1 MRRPVRAGTVRL
13 MDVTQPVLGAP
24 EPTKPPELL
33 ATAGAEQDPQAIM
46 QGNIKTKA
54 GPGALTRVQE
64 YLTGTGHRDGTDYTS
79 LYTDNAFLYTYGLLL
94 QDWSFTETMPGVMV
108 PEVVAQ
114 SDLRNPTPATISD
127 QFSYSKKMTDT
138 FTFAFTEGI
147 KVGVSAKF
155 TAGVPVAKTE
165 WTVSGEINFSA
176 TQTKTATNETTWT
189 KTTTVNVPANTKVHV
204 TGLVSVVTPMYSFT
218 ASAVVVNGKV
228 NIAAYDSATKLWD
241 DLIIPLEVLLPE
253 LGDRSI
259 PLAGS
264 LNAKAGLRTYV
275 ELEVIP

>member
-1 MRRPVRAGTVRL
+1 MRPPGRAGTVRL

-33 ATAGAEQDPQAIM
+33 ATTSAEQDPQAIM

-54 GPGALTRVQE
+54 GSGALARVQE
-64 YLTGTGHRDGTDYTS
+64 YLTGTGHRDGSDYTS
-79 LYTDNAFLYTYGLLL
+79 LYTDKAYLYTYGVLL
-94 QDWSFTETMPGVMV
+94 QNWNFTETMPGMMV

-176 TQTKTATNETTWT
+176 TQTQTATNETTWT

-253 LGDRSI
+253 LADRSI
-259 PLAGS
+259 PLSGS

>member
-1 MRRPVRAGTVRL
+1 
-13 MDVTQPVLGAP
+13 MDVTQPVLGTP

-33 ATAGAEQDPQAIM
+33 AAADAEQDPQAIM

-54 GPGALTRVQE
+54 GAGALARVQE
-64 YLTGTGHRDGTDYTS
+64 YLADTGHRDATDYTS
-79 LYTDNAFLYTYGLLL
+79 LYTDKAFLYTYGVLL
-94 QDWSFTETMPGVMV
+94 QDWSFTETMPGVLV

-189 KTTTVNVPANTKVHV
+189 KTTTINVPANTKVHV
-204 TGLVSVVTPMYSFT
+204 TGLVSFVTPMYSFT
-218 ASAVVVNGKV
+218 ASAVIVNGKV
-228 NIAAYDSATKLWD
+228 NISAYDSTTKLWD
-241 DLIIPLEVLLPE
+241 DLIVPLEVLLPKLE
-253 LGDRSI
+253 DRSI
-259 PLAGS
+259 PLSGS